1 MNWCVDMRGR
11 QVRTTDR
18 VLLNAAD
25 KYGLITIVMSC
36 NEIGTTFASPRDA
49 FYRQLCIIY

>member
-25 KYGLITIVMSC
+25 KYGLITIVMAC

-49 FYRQLCIIY
+49 FYRQLCIIH